1 MTDEVL
7 PQNKQSQQKVTTVV
21 PIRYE
26 KKNKKNAQNLRKNM
40 TQEERALWYRFLK
53 TYPHQ
58 FRRQK
63 QFGRYIADFYCA
75 EAMLVVE
82 IDGSQHYTD
91 EGKDYDRERTAYLEG
106 LGLRILRITNRD
118 VNEQFRAVCEEIDSV
133 VKERC

>member
-1 MTDEVL
+1 M
-7 PQNKQSQQKVTTVV
+7 V

-26 KKNKKNAQNLRKNM
+26 KKNKKNTQTLRKNM
-40 TQEERALWYRFLK
+40 TQEERELWYLFLK

-82 IDGSQHYTD
+82 VDGSQHYTD
-91 EGKDYDRERTAYLEG
+91 EGEDYDRERTAYLEG
-106 LGLRILRITNRD
+106 LGLRILRIPNQD
-118 VNEQFRAVCEEIDSV
+118 VNEQFRTVCEEIDSV
-133 VKERC
+133 VRGRC